1 MPSKVLGFKTS
12 LQALSTYV
20 SLPTVWM
27 LPPHIVDCV
36 AFVHLHK
43 NQRKKLDPCAICCLF
58 LGYAAH
64 QKGYRCYDPVTK
76 HIYVTM
82 DVTFLESDT
91 FYSLAASNFSLQGE
105 TQVREMNWLTFDWF
119 KDTDATPNTTRLI
132 INQESKLELTSPE
145 AQPIINQES
154 NLELTS
160 LEAEVTVST
169 SPEAVIVPPTPTP
182 TLQYPMTHLL
192 RISLR

>member
-20 SLPTVWM
+20 SLPIVLM

-64 QKGYRCYDPVTK
+64 QKGYRCYDPVTR

-91 FYSLAASNFSLQGE
+91 FYSLAVSNFSLQGE
-105 TQVREMNWLTFDWF
+105 TQVKEMNWLTFDWF

-132 INQESKLELTSPE
+132 INQESKLELTSLE

-154 NLELTS
+154 NPELTS
-160 LEAEVTVST
+160 PEAEVTVST

-182 TLQYPMTHLL
+182 TLQYPMTYLL

>member
-1 MPSKVLGFKTS
+1 
-12 LQALSTYV
+12 
-20 SLPTVWM
+20 
-27 LPPHIVDCV
+27 
-36 AFVHLHK
+36 
-43 NQRKKLDPCAICCLF
+43 
-58 LGYAAH
+58 
-64 QKGYRCYDPVTK
+64 
-76 HIYVTM
+76 M

-105 TQVREMNWLTFDWF
+105 TQVKEMNWLTFDWF

-154 NLELTS
+154 NPELTS
-160 LEAEVTVST
+160 PEAEVTVST
-169 SPEAVIVPPTPTP
+169 SPEAVIVPPTPIP
-182 TLQYPMTHLL
+182 TLQYPMTYLL